1 MEKCSFCGKRY
12 EQEDLLEG
20 VEGGICSN
28 CLSII
33 KKMDNPLEKPL
44 EDRPKVNFEES
55 ITILPPSEIK
65 QGLDEYVA
73 GQEEAKRILSTEV
86 YLHLKYA
93 TSKEI
98 SRKKNN
104 ICLIGPSGS
113 GKTYLVETLAKMLDI
128 PFIIEDATTL
138 SKTGY
143 QGNSVSSMFERLY
156 EKAGG
161 DINKA
166 ERGIIFIDEI
176 DKISS
181 RYNIGSGG
189 SDVGTTAIQ
198 QELLKAL
205 EGGVYDVNS
214 NASALGGKST
224 KMNSGNILFITGGA
238 FVGLDEQRKKKVNK
252 QGKIGFREVDSETSK
267 AISDKI
273 QPEDL
278 IEYGLIPE
286 LVGRLS
292 LIESLHPLEKEHIK
306 EILTSSKSSVLK
318 NYQSLFEAEGIE
330 LSFEEKTLELITEK
344 IQEGKVGVRGINNLI
359 AKYLNNKLYD
369 RLNSKD
375 LSPLEIKDDI
385 LH

>member
-12 EQEDLLEG
+12 EQDDLFEG
-20 VEGGICSN
+20 VNGGICSN
-28 CLSII
+28 CLTII
-33 KKMDNPLEKPL
+33 KKMDNPFEQPI
-44 EDRPKVNFEES
+44 ESRPKVNFEES
-55 ITILPPSEIK
+55 ITILSPNEIK
-65 QGLDEYVA
+65 QGLDGYVA

-86 YLHLKYA
+86 YLHLKYGTNA
-93 TSKEI
+93 ELN
-98 SRKKNN
+98 RKKNN

-113 GKTYLVETLAKMLDI
+113 GKTYLVETLANMLDI

-161 DINKA
+161 DIDKA

-205 EGGVYDVNS
+205 EGGVYDVS
-214 NASALGGKST
+214 GGSAMLGGKGV
-224 KMNSGNILFITGGA
+224 KMNSHNILFITGGA
-238 FVGLDEQRKKKVNK
+238 FVGLDEQRKKKMNK
-252 QGKIGFREVDSETSK
+252 QGVIGFGKVDEEVVSEMSNK
-267 AISDKI
+267 V

-318 NYQSLFEAEGIE
+318 NYKSLFAAEGIE

-344 IQEGKVGVRGINNLI
+344 IQKGKIGVRGINNLV

-375 LSPLEIKDDI
+375 LSPLEIKEDV
-385 LH
+385 LS